1 MLQGYHIMEDMKKMR
16 PSEMSLLERRR
27 WQENLRGKMMSKLQ
41 ASHHQKC
48 AAGAD
53 GERVPVLA
61 DGRSF
66 CCAVRDI
73 LAGSE
78 QAVCWGEMLQIAD
91 WAGIRM
97 KHLREAHEGYIRW
110 AIMDLPQRRANLP
123 ESFRPFPED
132 PSMVE
137 TPVET
142 MRFVR
147 DQKKK
152 ALQYL

>member
-1 MLQGYHIMEDMKKMR
+1 
-16 PSEMSLLERRR
+16 MSLLERRC
-27 WQENLRGKMMSKLQ
+27 WQENLRLKLMSKLE
-41 ASHHQKC
+41 ASGSPKC
-48 AAGAD
+48 SDCSSID

-61 DGRSF
+61 DGRGF
-66 CCAVRDI
+66 CCAIRDI

-78 QAVCWGEMLQIAD
+78 HAVRWCDMQQIAD
-91 WAGIRM
+91 WADVRM

-110 AIMDLPQRRANLP
+110 VIMDLPQERANLP

-147 DQKKK
+147 DQRKK